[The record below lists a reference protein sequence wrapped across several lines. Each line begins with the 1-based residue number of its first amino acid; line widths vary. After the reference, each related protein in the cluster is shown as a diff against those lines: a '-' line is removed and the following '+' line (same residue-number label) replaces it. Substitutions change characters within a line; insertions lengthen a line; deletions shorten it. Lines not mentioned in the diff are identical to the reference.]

1 MREKTREY
9 LNSLLPQDSEYKRV
23 QPLLEYKQDAKEHL
37 YPVIH
42 DDTLQLIRVMIKTSE
57 AKKMLEVGTAV
68 GASAMLFSSFMGEDS
83 KIITIER
90 DPDSHAKAVENIS
103 SYGYSD
109 RITPLL
115 GEAEPIV
122 SEMTETMA
130 GTFDIVFLD
139 GAKGHY
145 IYLLDDCVK
154 LLRPGGL
161 LIADNVLFRGM
172 VSGADK
178 LIRRKITIVKRLRKF
193 LIAINNR
200 EDIISSVLPIG
211 DGVSVSVKIK

>member
-9 LNSLLPQDSEYKRV
+9 LNSLLPHDSEYKRV
-23 QPLLEYKQDAKEHL
+23 EPLLEYKKDAKEHL

-42 DDTLQLIRVMIKTSE
+42 DDTLQLIRVMIKTSG

-90 DPDSHAKAVENIS
+90 DPDSYEKAVENIT
-103 SYGYSD
+103 SYGYAD

-122 SEMTETMA
+122 AELDEK
-130 GTFDIVFLD
+130 FDIVFLD

-145 IYLLDDCVK
+145 IYLLDDCVR

-193 LIAINNR
+193 LIAINDR

-211 DGVSVSVKIK
+211 DGVSVSVKVK

>member
-1 MREKTREY
+1 MRERTREY
-9 LNSLLPQDSEYKRV
+9 LNSLLPHDSEYKRV
-23 QPLLEYKQDAKEHL
+23 EPLLEYKKDAREHL

-42 DDTLQLIRVMIKTSE
+42 DDVLQLIRVLIKSSG
-57 AKKMLEVGTAV
+57 AKSMLEVGTAV
-68 GASAMLFSSFMGEDS
+68 GASAMLFASFMGEDS
-83 KIITIER
+83 RVITIER
-90 DPDSHAKAVENIS
+90 DEDSHKKAVENIT
-103 SYGYSD
+103 SYGYAD

-122 SEMTETMA
+122 AEMDDQ
-130 GTFDIVFLD
+130 FDIIFLD

-145 IYLLDDCVK
+145 IYLLDDCVR

-193 LIAINNR
+193 LIAINDR

-211 DGVSVSVKIK
+211 DGVSVSVKVK

>member
-1 MREKTREY
+1 MRERTREY
-9 LNSLLPQDSEYKRV
+9 LNSLLPHDSEYKKV
-23 QPLLEYKQDAKEHL
+23 EPLLEYKKDAKEHL

-42 DDTLQLIRVMIKTSE
+42 DDVLQLIRVLIKSGG
-57 AKKMLEVGTAV
+57 AKNMLEVGTAV
-68 GASAMLFSSFMGEDS
+68 GASAMLFASFMGEDS
-83 KIITIER
+83 RVVTIER
-90 DPDSHAKAVENIS
+90 DEDSYNKAVENIT
-103 SYGYSD
+103 SYGYAD

-122 SEMTETMA
+122 AEME
-130 GTFDIVFLD
+130 GQFDIIFLD

-145 IYLLDDCVK
+145 IYLLDDCVR

-193 LIAINNR
+193 LIAINDR

-211 DGVSVSVKIK
+211 DGVSVSVKVK